1 VRERLAGL
9 SILSHTFVWII
20 VDDLYIVHNGL
31 LPSMEVPIPGN
42 NAYTH
47 YFWQD
52 THGQGCAAPS
62 QLLQVD
68 KRLADAGS
76 VRRSLDAW
84 DTQQLA
90 ISKTLLTLSEIS
102 TALIGSMIP
111 SAVTIVIQLLSA
123 VLDSLFALPQHTQ
136 KMMCKTGKWL
146 RRCNF
151 CIVDLVARGDQ
162 AVQQTHGV
170 ANLTLICCAYIATHE
185 NEQHC
190 TDDSVYCI
198 YITVLGHM
206 VQIVLTYLT
215 QWLTSNS
222 MNIERI
228 WFTKQHRFD
237 HPRCANGKYWSRI
250 RCRHGKADQKRNCKL
265 LTRLP
270 KIARYVRLIFVG
282 SMDMLQTPVFI
293 FGRPRQDSQLAAPVV
308 KSLSKTAVQLVVHM
322 AARTGKDTCMQSQFI
337 AALGYTWR
345 SN

>member
-1 VRERLAGL
+1 
-9 SILSHTFVWII
+9 
-20 VDDLYIVHNGL
+20 
-31 LPSMEVPIPGN
+31 
-42 NAYTH
+42 
-47 YFWQD
+47 
-52 THGQGCAAPS
+52 
-62 QLLQVD
+62 
-68 KRLADAGS
+68 
-76 VRRSLDAW
+76 
-84 DTQQLA
+84 
-90 ISKTLLTLSEIS
+90 
-102 TALIGSMIP
+102 
-111 SAVTIVIQLLSA
+111 
-123 VLDSLFALPQHTQ
+123 
-136 KMMCKTGKWL
+136 L

-322 AARTGKDTCMQSQFI
+322 AARTGKDTCMHGQFT